1 MSETYLCGGCG
12 IELQTEDKEALGY
25 VPASSLKNE
34 DVLCKRCFQLK
45 HYNKHT
51 PVSLT
56 EDDFLTMVS
65 SISNT
70 KGLVV
75 HLIDLFDVNG
85 TLINNLSRIVGD
97 KPIILVG
104 NKVDLLPK
112 STNLRK
118 VSQWLKKL
126 ANEANLNVINVFLIS
141 SETGLGM
148 KEVAKEMEFQRK
160 GHNIYVV
167 GVTNVGKST
176 FINKYIDNAT
186 GLKEVITTSY
196 FPGTTLGFIDIP
208 LDDNTS
214 LIDTPG
220 IVNSEQ
226 MAHYVSNKDLKLI
239 TPRKEVKA
247 RNYQLNSGQTLFIG
261 GLGRFDFIKGDKETF
276 VCYFSNEVPIHR
288 TKLENADN
296 LYENNIGNLL
306 SPPNKE
312 TLETLPEMTENTFKI
327 SPGQYDIVF
336 PGLGW
341 ITTKTGDITVS
352 AHSPKGTAT
361 TIRQSFF

>member
-12 IELQTEDKEALGY
+12 VELQSKEKEALGY
-25 VPASSLKNE
+25 VPASSLENE

-45 HYNKHT
+45 HYNKHL

-56 EDDFLTMVS
+56 DDDFLAMVS
-65 SISNT
+65 TISES

-85 TLINNLSRIVGD
+85 TLISSLPRIVGD
-97 KPIILVG
+97 NPIILVG

-112 STNLRK
+112 STNERK
-118 VSQWLKKL
+118 VTQWLRQL
-126 ANEANLNVINVFLIS
+126 ANESQLNVVDVFLIS

-148 KEVAKEMEFQRK
+148 KNVAKQMEYYREGK
-160 GHNIYVV
+160 NIYVV
-167 GVTNVGKST
+167 GITNVGKST
-176 FINKYIDNAT
+176 FINKYIDEAT

-196 FPGTTLGFIDIP
+196 FPGTTLGFIEIP
-208 LDDNTS
+208 LDDNAS

-220 IVNSEQ
+220 IVNPDQ

-239 TPRKEVKA
+239 TPRKEIKA

-261 GLGRFDFIKGDKETF
+261 GLGRFDFIKGERETF
-276 VCYFSNEVPIHR
+276 VCYFANEVPIHR
-288 TKLENADN
+288 TKLDNADN
-296 LYENNIGNLL
+296 LYEKNLGGL
-306 SPPNKE
+306 LTPPNEE
-312 TLETLPEMTENTFKI
+312 TLETLPKMSENTFKI
-327 SPGQYDIVF
+327 EPGQYDIVF

-341 ITTKTGDITVS
+341 ITTKSGDVTVS
-352 AHSPKGTAT
+352 AHSPKGTT
-361 TIRQSFF
+361 TSIRQSFF